1 MAGPNWS
8 YLMAQLNNH
17 GPVFLVYTV
26 AFVVALVNL
35 GRMWLPAILTIAGVG
50 ILAVTTIVLIAAQ
63 QYLINSR
70 PTEWQYWL
78 GLLGLLGSCLRALGM
93 GLLVA
98 AVFVGRNP
106 ISPSRYLDE
115 A

>member
-8 YLMAQLNNH
+8 YLLAQLNNH

-35 GRMWLPAILTIAGVG
+35 GRMWVPALLTIAGVG
-50 ILAVTTIVLIAAQ
+50 VLAITTIALIGCQ
-63 QYLINSR
+63 HYLMSSQ
-70 PTEWQYWL
+70 PAEWQYWM
-78 GLLGLLGSCLRALGM
+78 GLLGLLGSCLRAVGM

-98 AVFVGRNP
+98 AIFVGRNP
-106 ISPSRYLDE
+106 ISPGRYLDE
-115 A
+115 S